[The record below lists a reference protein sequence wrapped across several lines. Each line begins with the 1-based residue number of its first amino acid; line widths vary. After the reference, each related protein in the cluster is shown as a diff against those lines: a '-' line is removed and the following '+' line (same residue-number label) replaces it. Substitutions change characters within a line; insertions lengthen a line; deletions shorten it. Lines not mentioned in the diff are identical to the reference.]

1 MTYGQTNT
9 NFYAPLKFTVLP
21 LQSSDRAEIWPK
33 VRTRDAHH
41 APFYRILKD
50 GVVLENE
57 QFVVF
62 KERIC
67 LIQEETSPRAKHGE
81 RFPDGVERA

>member
-1 MTYGQTNT
+1 M
-9 NFYAPLKFTVLP
+9 P
-21 LQSSDRAEIWPK
+21 
-33 VRTRDAHH
+33 HH

-50 GVVLENE
+50 GVVLGNE

-67 LIQEETSPRAKHGE
+67 LIQEETSPRAKRGE
-81 RFPDGVERA
+81 RCALFIVRIGKSANFDSHHLKLDAERYAGDT